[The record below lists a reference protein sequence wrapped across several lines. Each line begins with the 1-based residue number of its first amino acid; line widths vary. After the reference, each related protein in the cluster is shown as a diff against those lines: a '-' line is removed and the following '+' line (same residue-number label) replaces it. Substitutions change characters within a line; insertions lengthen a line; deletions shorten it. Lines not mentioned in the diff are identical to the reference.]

1 MVVNRRGRHVRR
13 NALSKARRWGATVC
27 SVLGAVA
34 VLSVSLASGA
44 VAADAQSEQWYLSAM
59 KTGEMW
65 KTSTGAGVKVAVIDS
80 GVNPDTPALRGQVVT
95 DEGAA
100 GVTYKATEDFEG
112 HGTTMAE
119 LIAGTGA
126 GGGLKGL
133 APGAKIVPYRISL
146 EGMEE
151 AEAKR
156 APDLADV
163 IRAVADSDVKIISM
177 SFGKDVDTDDEREAI
192 KYAHAKGKL
201 MFASTGNDAERNSR
215 IGYPAAYPYVV
226 GVAAS
231 DESGTVAKFSE
242 HGNYV
247 DLAAPGINMPG
258 WCDNSFRSYCDQG
271 GTSAATALTSASAA
285 LVWSAHPD
293 WTANQVLNSLIE
305 TAGRDW
311 ARDDPSTYL
320 GYGLIR
326 PRKVLENQNFD
337 PGPADAD
344 PLARENA
351 VGLLDDEGNP
361 VKPSSSPSTGPS
373 KGPGRTGT
381 SGSDSDT
388 DGTSA
393 AASGEDSSDNTTL
406 WVTLGAAAAV
416 LAVGGG
422 AFAVIR
428 SRRGA

>member
-1 MVVNRRGRHVRR
+1 M
-13 NALSKARRWGATVC
+13 
-27 SVLGAVA
+27 
-34 VLSVSLASGA
+34 
-44 VAADAQSEQWYLSAM
+44 AADAQSAQWYLSAM
-59 KTGEMW
+59 KTREMW
-65 KTSTGAGVKVAVIDS
+65 KTSTGEGVKVAVIDS
-80 GVNPDTPALRGQVVT
+80 GVNPDTPSLRGQVVT
-95 DEGAA
+95 DEGAT

-146 EGMEE
+146 KGLEE
-151 AEAKR
+151 AEVKR

-163 IRAVADSDVKIISM
+163 IRAVADSDAKIISM

-201 MFASTGNDAERNSR
+201 MFASTGNEAERNSR

-231 DESGTVAKFSE
+231 DESGKVTKFSE

-258 WCDNSFRSYCDQG
+258 WCDNSFRAYCDKG

-326 PRKVLENQNFD
+326 PRKVLENANFD
-337 PGPADAD
+337 PGPADTD

-351 VGLLDDEGNP
+351 VGLLDDEGKP
-361 VKPSSSPSTGPS
+361 VKSSSSPSTAPS
-373 KGPGRTGT
+373 EGPGKTGT
-381 SGSDSDT
+381 SGSDSEA

-393 AASGEDSSDNTTL
+393 AASGEDSSDDTTL
-406 WVTLGAAAAV
+406 WVILGAAAAV

-428 SRRGA
+428 SRRGT

>member
-1 MVVNRRGRHVRR
+1 MVVKRSGRHVRR

-231 DESGTVAKFSE
+231 YGQVGTARGE
-242 HGNYV
+242 V
-247 DLAAPGINMPG
+247 DP
-258 WCDNSFRSYCDQG
+258 CVG
-271 GTSAATALTSASAA
+271 GAQR
-285 LVWSAHPD
+285 V
-293 WTANQVLNSLIE
+293 E
-305 TAGRDW
+305 
-311 ARDDPSTYL
+311 
-320 GYGLIR
+320 
-326 PRKVLENQNFD
+326 
-337 PGPADAD
+337 
-344 PLARENA
+344 
-351 VGLLDDEGNP
+351 
-361 VKPSSSPSTGPS
+361 
-373 KGPGRTGT
+373 GPGVGGAHERPYGRRLF
-381 SGSDSDT
+381 GVGRQRRRGRRDHHR
-388 DGTSA
+388 A
-393 AASGEDSSDNTTL
+393 AASAPLHLPVLREP
-406 WVTLGAAAAV
+406 AV
-416 LAVGGG
+416 RL
-422 AFAVIR
+422 
-428 SRRGA
+428 

>member
-13 NALSKARRWGATVC
+13 KALLKARRWGASVC
-27 SVLGAVA
+27 SVLGAAA
-34 VLSVSLASGA
+34 VLSVSLTSGA

-59 KTGEMW
+59 KTDEMW
-65 KTSTGAGVKVAVIDS
+65 KTSTGEGVKVAVIDS
-80 GVNPDTPALRGQVVT
+80 GVNPDTPSLRGQVVT
-95 DEGAA
+95 GEGAV

-126 GGGLKGL
+126 GGGLIGL

-146 EGMEE
+146 KGLRE

-163 IRAVADSDVKIISM
+163 IRTVADSDVKIISM
-177 SFGKDVDTDDEREAI
+177 SFGKDVDTEDELEAI

-201 MFASTGNDAERNSR
+201 MFASTGNEAERNSR

-231 DESGTVAKFSE
+231 DESGKVAKFSE

-326 PRKVLENQNFD
+326 PRKVLENKNFD

-351 VGLLDDEGNP
+351 VGLLDESGKP
-361 VKPSSSPSTGPS
+361 VPPSPAPS
-373 KGPGRTGT
+373 KGTASSVPGAE
-381 SGSDSDT
+381 D

-393 AASGEDSSDNTTL
+393 VASDTDSTGNTTL
-406 WVTLGAAAAV
+406 WVALGAAAAV
-416 LAVGGG
+416 LVVGAG